1 MNKNRWKETV
11 RDGIA
16 LISEKNSYF
25 KSLLLSSLLGF
36 SFGIIVLT
44 LVFMGGE
51 RPTLFLFT
59 IPIFCGVLSGL
70 AGMSGDFLDRQL
82 LKRGIEGP
90 LKRRLLSFGSSLLLV
105 VVIMVFLNSNVVGL
119 FYAGPDR
126 MLWGILGG
134 AIFGVVVVV
143 VEYNYWKLKQ
153 KMLILELENKYLE
166 ELASK
171 DMILKEA
178 TKNLVLTR
186 ERNRMA
192 RELHDSICQ
201 GMHGIIYCIS
211 SLRQQL
217 KRSEGQENKLIE
229 IIDQLE
235 KTAEGSM
242 AELRSMIEEL
252 KPVLL
257 EKNSLG
263 EALYNHC
270 QLFSRRQQIPV
281 ELELSE
287 IEFLSPEQEFAI
299 FRIIQE
305 ALANVQKHAQAS
317 RIDITLYR
325 EVISE
330 RKTRAV
336 LMIKD
341 NGRGFDPKQV
351 LKGNGLDNMAL
362 RSQENGGIFD
372 LFASPGKGTV
382 IRVIFKG

>member
-1 MNKNRWKETV
+1 MNKNRLKETT
-11 RDGIA
+11 RDRIDLNSGEA
-16 LISEKNSYF
+16 SYF
-25 KSLLLSSLLGF
+25 KSLVISSLLGF
-36 SFGIIVLT
+36 SFGIIVLS
-44 LVFMGGE
+44 LVLLGGE
-51 RPTLFLFT
+51 RPALFLFT
-59 IPIFCGVLSGL
+59 IPVFCGVLSGV
-70 AGMSGDFLDRQL
+70 AGMSSDFLDRQL
-82 LKRGIEGP
+82 SKRGMEGP

-105 VVIMVFLNSNVVGL
+105 LVITVFLSSNFIGL
-119 FYAGPDR
+119 FYARQER

-134 AIFGVVVVV
+134 VIFGAVVVV

-153 KMLILELENKYLE
+153 KMLVLQLENKYLE

-178 TKNLVLTR
+178 TKKLVLTR

-217 KRSEGQENKLIE
+217 KRSEGQEDKLIE

-242 AELRSMIEEL
+242 GELRSMIKEL
-252 KPVLL
+252 KPALL

-263 EALYNHC
+263 EALYSHC
-270 QLFSRRQQIPV
+270 QLFSRRQQIQV

-305 ALANVQKHAQAS
+305 ALANVQKHAGAS
-317 RIDITLYR
+317 RIDITLHR
-325 EVISE
+325 EVTSE
-330 RKTRAV
+330 QKARAV
-336 LMIKD
+336 LTVKD
-341 NGRGFDPKQV
+341 NGRGFDLKQV

-362 RSQENGGIFD
+362 RSQESGGIFD
-372 LFASPGKGTV
+372 LFAAPGKGTV
-382 IRVIFKG
+382 LRVIFNQ